1 MIISLEETKLFL
13 RVDSGEEDTLIT
25 NFIIVAEDICQGI
38 IRYELTEFENI
49 PECIRQ
55 SILYAVVNMYE
66 QRENFDVKN
75 VIETMTRLLF
85 SYRKDSW

>member
-1 MIISLEETKLFL
+1 MVISLEEAKLFL

-25 NFIIVAEDICQGI
+25 KFIIVAEDICQGI

-49 PECIRQ
+49 PECIKQ

-85 SYRKDSW
+85 SYRRESW

>member
-1 MIISLEETKLFL
+1 MIISLEEVKLFL

-25 NFIIVAEDICQGI
+25 KFIIVAEDICQGI

-49 PECIRQ
+49 PECIKQ

>member
-1 MIISLEETKLFL
+1 MVISLEETKLFL

>member
-1 MIISLEETKLFL
+1 MIISLEEAKLFL

-25 NFIIVAEDICQGI
+25 KFIIVAEDICQGI

-49 PECIRQ
+49 PECIKQ

>member
-1 MIISLEETKLFL
+1 MVISLEEAKLFL

-25 NFIIVAEDICQGI
+25 KFIIVAEDICQGI

-49 PECIRQ
+49 PECIKQ
-55 SILYAVVNMYE
+55 SVLYAVVNMYE

>member
-1 MIISLEETKLFL
+1 MIISLEEAKLFL

-25 NFIIVAEDICQGI
+25 KFIIVAEDICQGI
-38 IRYELTEFENI
+38 IRYELTEFEKI

-66 QRENFDVKN
+66 QRENFDAKN

>member
-1 MIISLEETKLFL
+1 MIISLEEAKLFL

-25 NFIIVAEDICQGI
+25 KFIIVAEDICKGI

-85 SYRKDSW
+85 SYRRDSW